1 MNFDFMKNY
10 EFFLSLGYV
19 TILASVVTLVITQI
33 IKAILKKRNV
43 IFPEMEASH
52 RDSIL
57 SAVGRIVAL
66 IAYTGFYIGNELYLK
81 HAITFDEELITG
93 LLSGGAL
100 TLTISKG
107 FYTMLHQYRNKK
119 TVYEKLRYA
128 EKTLKKLQEP
138 QIISAK
144 EEAEAYA
151 KNAFLPAENNSS
163 TSKRQW
169 TLTNRNH
176 SKEN

>member
-1 MNFDFMKNY
+1 MKNY

-19 TILASVVTLVITQI
+19 TLLASVVTLVITQI
-33 IKAILKKRNV
+33 IKTVLKKQKV
-43 IFPEMEASH
+43 IFPEIEASH
-52 RDSIL
+52 RDTIL
-57 SAVGRIVAL
+57 STVGRIVAL
-66 IAYTGFYIGNELYLK
+66 IAYAGLYIGNELYLK

-138 QIISAK
+138 APIKSDPQQIA
-144 EEAEAYA
+144 EEIVNGLVEKKSEANPVR
-151 KNAFLPAENNSS
+151 K
-163 TSKRQW
+163 KW
-169 TLTNRNH
+169 TLTNKR
-176 SKEN
+176 